1 MEELMEELIYE
12 VSEETLKELKQAKKL
27 PYPLYYKDIFNTIL
41 KDKGILNQINP
52 KLLCLN
58 TNIDETLILNTKNT
72 IEFVQN
78 KSKDIKNNTQNIIE
92 EIKEENPELLKE
104 QIIKF
109 SAYLLQN
116 IEEMEEKIREL
127 ESELD
132 KAYKEL
138 LIDPLTK
145 VYNRKALERDLI
157 EILEKGKD
165 KDLDLVIAMIDLD
178 NFKYI
183 NDSYG
188 HLVGDF
194 VLIKFVKIIK
204 SLIRSNDKIY
214 RYGGDEFVIVFNR
227 STVVHA
233 VKSIERIINKI
244 SKTKLKYNDYIIPL
258 SISVG
263 ITQHKKGD
271 IVESLI
277 KRAYNALYEAK
288 ATKNTYKVK
297 Q

>member
-1 MEELMEELIYE
+1 MEELIYE
-12 VSEETLKELKQAKKL
+12 VCKESLNELKEVKKL
-27 PYPLYYKDIFNTIL
+27 PYPLYYKEVFNSIL
-41 KDKGILNQINP
+41 EEKGILNQINP
-52 KLLCLN
+52 KLLCVN
-58 TNIDETLILNTKNT
+58 NDINEILILNTKNT

-78 KSKDIKNNTQNIIE
+78 KSKDIKSNTQNIIE

-109 SAYLLQN
+109 SAYLLKN
-116 IEEMEEKIREL
+116 IEEMEEKIKEL

-145 VYNRKALERDLI
+145 VYNRKALERDLL
-157 EILEKGKD
+157 EILEKGTNR
-165 KDLDLVIAMIDLD
+165 DLDLVIAMIDLD

-204 SLIRSNDKIY
+204 SLIRSSDKVY

-227 STVVHA
+227 STLENA
-233 VKSIERIINKI
+233 IYSIERIVNKI
-244 SKTKLKYNDYIIPL
+244 SKTKLKYKDFIINIST
-258 SISVG
+258 SIG

-271 IVESLI
+271 TIESLI
-277 KRAYNALYEAK
+277 KRADDALYEAK
-288 ATKNTYKVK
+288 ATKNTCKVK
-297 Q
+297 K